1 MKPVRYSDR
10 RGLTAV
16 DGANALIAILVLIQM
31 WMLSAAVEAALAG
44 AGRATLP
51 AVLASG
57 GLTAGC
63 AALYR
68 FISRIDR
75 EMRG

>member
-1 MKPVRYSDR
+1 VKPARYSDR

-31 WMLSAAVEAALAG
+31 WLLSAAVEAALAG
-44 AGRATLP
+44 SGRATLP
-51 AVLASG
+51 AALASG
-57 GLTAGC
+57 GLTAAC

>member
-1 MKPVRYSDR
+1 MKAARYSDR
-10 RGLTAV
+10 RGLTAI
-16 DGANALIAILVLIQM
+16 DGANALIAILVLVQM
-31 WMLSAAVEAALAG
+31 WLLSAAVEAALAG
-44 AGRATLP
+44 SGGATLP

-57 GLTAGC
+57 GLTAVC